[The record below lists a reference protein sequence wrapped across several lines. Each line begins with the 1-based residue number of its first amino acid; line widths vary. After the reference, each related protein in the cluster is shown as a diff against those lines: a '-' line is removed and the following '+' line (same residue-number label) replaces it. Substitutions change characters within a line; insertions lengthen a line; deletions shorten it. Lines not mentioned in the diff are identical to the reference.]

1 VFTLLSNSKETMSNK
16 IPFDRLL
23 PEFQF
28 LTSRSSGP
36 GGQNVNKVESKVT
49 LKWNIRAS
57 LVLTDHQKVLLME
70 KLSNKINQEGEL
82 VIHAE
87 MHRSQL
93 QNKELVIKK
102 LEQLLIKATY
112 QPKARKATKPS
123 KSAVAKRILSKK
135 RQGEKKQWRQKPD

>member
-1 VFTLLSNSKETMSNK
+1 MNNK

-49 LKWNIRAS
+49 LKWKIKDS
-57 LVLTDHQKVLLME
+57 PVLTDTQKTLLME
-70 KLSNKINQEGEL
+70 KLTNKVSNDGEL
-82 VIHAE
+82 ILHAE
-87 MHRSQL
+87 IHRSQL

-102 LEQLLIKATY
+102 LEQLLTKATY
-112 QPKARKATKPS
+112 QPKVRKATKPS
-123 KSAVAKRILSKK
+123 KSSIAKRILSKK
-135 RQGEKKQWRQKPD
+135 RQGEKKQWRQRPD